1 MNRVNKKNM
10 AKAKQPFTKRDEMIE
25 GDVLEKPA
33 QAKESRPSGASA
45 KATRSVPTSGPVLLI
60 VLASLVLSV
69 IALGVASF
77 AVWQND
83 RIAAVDESKSEAV
96 EKRFAASDATIEANK
111 ISQQKDIVALKKR
124 VDSLSNAALS
134 NNLIDTD
141 ETSNNDDAN
150 KNDTKRVAA
159 RIDQRFVALEMAV
172 KDLAA
177 VITKKRADT
186 TVSNMAGIGANK
198 KASSD
203 FSLTSDQ
210 ASLLIISGLL
220 ADNMMGAPLNR
231 WINLLQVLAD
241 QGANIPDL
249 GQLRIAATPTPERS
263 ISLIQAAYDL
273 VPQMTKALNQAD
285 NDSGFL
291 EKTGAKLGQLV
302 RLRAIGSGA
311 DRNELA
317 LRAFE
322 SALAFQDL
330 NGAVRA
336 AARWAGP
343 DLPSLKNWL
352 GLAQSRQSLDRVVS
366 TLVAERLAGALAV
379 Q

>member
-10 AKAKQPFTKRDEMIE
+10 AKAKQPSTKRDEMIE

-33 QAKESRPSGASA
+33 QATESRPSGASA
-45 KATRSVPTSGPVLLI
+45 KATRPVPTSGPVLLI
-60 VLASLVLSV
+60 ALASLVLSV
-69 IALGVASF
+69 IALGFATF

-83 RIAAVDESKSEAV
+83 QIAAVEESKSESV
-96 EKRFAASDATIEANK
+96 EKRFATSDATIEANK
-111 ISQQKDIVALKKR
+111 ISQQKDIVALKKQ
-124 VDSLSNAALS
+124 VDALS
-134 NNLIDTD
+134 NNLIDT
-141 ETSNNDDAN
+141 EKTSNNDAAN

-159 RIDQRFVALEMAV
+159 RIDQRFVALEMEV

-186 TVSNMAGIGANK
+186 TLSNMEGVGANK

-249 GQLRIAATPTPERS
+249 DQLRVAATPTPERS
-263 ISLIQAAYDL
+263 IGLIQAAHDL

-285 NDSGFL
+285 NDAGFL

-311 DRNELA
+311 DGNELA

-322 SALAFQDL
+322 SALAIQDL

-336 AARWAGP
+336 AGQWAGP

-352 GLAQSRQSLDRVVS
+352 GLARSRQSLDRVVS
-366 TLVAERLAGALAV
+366 TLVAERLAGALSV

>member
-1 MNRVNKKNM
+1 MPQLRQTKLVS
-10 AKAKQPFTKRDEMIE
+10 KQ
-25 GDVLEKPA
+25 
-33 QAKESRPSGASA
+33 
-45 KATRSVPTSGPVLLI
+45 
-60 VLASLVLSV
+60 
-69 IALGVASF
+69 
-77 AVWQND
+77 
-83 RIAAVDESKSEAV
+83 VD
-96 EKRFAASDATIEANK
+96 
-111 ISQQKDIVALKKR
+111 
-124 VDSLSNAALS
+124 ALS
-134 NNLIDTD
+134 NNLIDT
-141 ETSNNDDAN
+141 EKTSNNDAAN

-159 RIDQRFVALEMAV
+159 RIDQRFVALEMEV

-186 TVSNMAGIGANK
+186 TLSNMEGVGANK

-249 GQLRIAATPTPERS
+249 DQLRVAATPTPERS
-263 ISLIQAAYDL
+263 IGLIQAAHDL

-285 NDSGFL
+285 NDAGFL

-311 DRNELA
+311 DGNELA

-322 SALAFQDL
+322 SALAIQDL

-336 AARWAGP
+336 AGQWAGP

-352 GLAQSRQSLDRVVS
+352 GLARSRQSLDRVVS
-366 TLVAERLAGALAV
+366 TLVAERLAGALSV

>member
-1 MNRVNKKNM
+1 M
-10 AKAKQPFTKRDEMIE
+10 AKAKQPSAKTNQMIE
-25 GDVLEKPA
+25 GDVLKKPEH
-33 QAKESRPSGASA
+33 AKESCPSGASA
-45 KATRSVPTSGPVLLI
+45 TETGPVRASGSVLLVALI
-60 VLASLVLSV
+60 SLVSSL
-69 IALGVASF
+69 IALGFAGF

-83 RIAAVDESKSEAV
+83 QIAAVGESKSEAV
-96 EKRFAASDATIEANK
+96 EKRFAALKATIAANE
-111 ISQQKDIVALKKR
+111 ISQQKAIVALKKQ
-124 VDSLSNAALS
+124 VDQLFNAPLS
-134 NNLIDTD
+134 NNLVDTD
-141 ETSNNDDAN
+141 KTSNNDSVN

-159 RIDQRFVALEMAV
+159 RIDRRFVELEMEV

-177 VITKKRADT
+177 LITKQRADM
-186 TVSNMAGIGANK
+186 TVSNVAGVGANE

-203 FSLTSDQ
+203 FSITPDQ

-249 GQLRIAATPTPERS
+249 DQLRVAATPTPERS
-263 ISLIQAAYDL
+263 IGLIQAAHDL

-302 RLRAIGSGA
+302 RLREIGSGA
-311 DRNELA
+311 AGNELA

-322 SALAFQDL
+322 SALAIQDL

-336 AARWAGP
+336 AGRWAGP
-343 DLPSLKNWL
+343 GLPSLKDWI

-366 TLVAERLAGALAV
+366 ALVAERLAGALSA

>member
-1 MNRVNKKNM
+1 M
-10 AKAKQPFTKRDEMIE
+10 AKAKQPSIKTDEMIE

-33 QAKESRPSGASA
+33 QAKESHPSGASA
-45 KATRSVPTSGPVLLI
+45 RATRSVQTSGPILLI
-60 VLASLVLSV
+60 ALASLVLSF
-69 IALGVASF
+69 IALGFASF
-77 AVWQND
+77 TVWQND
-83 RIAAVDESKSEAV
+83 QIAAVDESKSEVV
-96 EKRFAASDATIEANK
+96 EKRFAASEATIAANE
-111 ISQQKDIVALKKR
+111 ISQKKAIATLSKR
-124 VDSLSNAALS
+124 VDQLSNAALS

-141 ETSNNDDAN
+141 KTSNNDAVN
-150 KNDTKRVAA
+150 TNDTKRVAA

-177 VITKKRADT
+177 VMTKKRADT
-186 TVSNMAGIGANK
+186 TVSNTAGVDANN

-241 QGANIPDL
+241 QGATIPDL
-249 GQLRIAATPTPERS
+249 DQLRIAATPTPERS
-263 ISLIQAAYDL
+263 LSLIQAAYDL

-285 NDSGFL
+285 DDSGFL

-302 RLRAIGSGA
+302 RLREIGIGA
-311 DRNELA
+311 DGNELA

-322 SALAFQDL
+322 SALAIQDL

-336 AARWAGP
+336 AGRWAGP
-343 DLPSLKNWL
+343 DLPSLQNWI

-366 TLVAERLAGALAV
+366 TLVADRLAGALSV

>member
-10 AKAKQPFTKRDEMIE
+10 AKAKQPSTKRDEMIE

-33 QAKESRPSGASA
+33 QAKESSPSVASA
-45 KATRSVPTSGPVLLI
+45 KATRPVPTSGPVLLI
-60 VLASLVLSV
+60 ALASLVLSV
-69 IALGVASF
+69 IALGFASF

-83 RIAAVDESKSEAV
+83 QVAVVDGSKLEAV
-96 EKRFAASDATIEANK
+96 EKRFAALEETIEANK
-111 ISQQKDIVALKKR
+111 IGQQEAIVALSKR
-124 VDSLSNAALS
+124 VDALS
-134 NNLIDTD
+134 NNIVDIDKP
-141 ETSNNDDAN
+141 SFNDAVSE
-150 KNDTKRVAA
+150 NDTKLGSAG
-159 RIDQRFVALEMAV
+159 IEQRFVALEIAV

-177 VITKKRADT
+177 AMTKKRADT
-186 TVSNMAGIGANK
+186 TVSNVAGVGAK
-198 KASSD
+198 EKASSD
-203 FSLTSDQ
+203 FSITPDQ

-241 QGANIPDL
+241 QGATIPDL

-263 ISLIQAAYDL
+263 LSLIQAAYDL

-302 RLRAIGSGA
+302 RLREIGSGA
-311 DRNELA
+311 DGNELA

-322 SALAFQDL
+322 SALAIQDL
-330 NGAVRA
+330 KGALRA
-336 AARWAGP
+336 AVRWAGP
-343 DLPSLKNWL
+343 DLPSLKNWI

-366 TLVAERLAGALAV
+366 TLVADRLAGALSV

>member
-10 AKAKQPFTKRDEMIE
+10 AKAKQPSTKRDEMIE

-60 VLASLVLSV
+60 ALASLVLSV
-69 IALGVASF
+69 IALGFASF

-83 RIAAVDESKSEAV
+83 QIAAVDESKSESV

-111 ISQQKDIVALKKR
+111 ISQQKDIVALKKQ
-124 VDSLSNAALS
+124 VDALSNAALS
-134 NNLIDTD
+134 NNLIDT
-141 ETSNNDDAN
+141 EKTSNNDAAN

-186 TVSNMAGIGANK
+186 TVSNMAGVGANK

-241 QGANIPDL
+241 QGATIPDL
-249 GQLRIAATPTPERS
+249 DQLRIAATPTPERS
-263 ISLIQAAYDL
+263 LGLIQAAYDL

-302 RLRAIGSGA
+302 RLREIGSGA
-311 DRNELA
+311 DGNELA

-322 SALAFQDL
+322 SALAIQDL

-336 AARWAGP
+336 AGRWAGP
-343 DLPSLKNWL
+343 DLPSLKNWI

-366 TLVAERLAGALAV
+366 ALVAERLAGALSV

>member
-1 MNRVNKKNM
+1 M
-10 AKAKQPFTKRDEMIE
+10 AKAKQPSAKTDEMIE

-45 KATRSVPTSGPVLLI
+45 KATRSVQTSGPVLLI
-60 VLASLVLSV
+60 ALASLVSSV
-69 IALGVASF
+69 IALGFASF

-83 RIAAVDESKSEAV
+83 QIAAVGESKSEAV
-96 EKRFAASDATIEANK
+96 KKRFAASEATIAANE
-111 ISQQKDIVALKKR
+111 ISQQKAIVALKKQ
-124 VDSLSNAALS
+124 VDQLFNAPLS
-134 NNLIDTD
+134 NNLVDTD
-141 ETSNNDDAN
+141 KTSNNDFVN

-159 RIDQRFVALEMAV
+159 MIDRRFVALEMEV

-177 VITKKRADT
+177 LITKKWADM
-186 TVSNMAGIGANK
+186 TVSNVVGVGANE

-203 FSLTSDQ
+203 FSITPDQ

-231 WINLLQVLAD
+231 WIKILQVLAD
-241 QGANIPDL
+241 QGATIPGLD
-249 GQLRIAATPTPERS
+249 QLRIAANPTPERS
-263 ISLIQAAYDL
+263 LILIQAAYDL

-285 NDSGFL
+285 SDSGFL

-302 RLRAIGSGA
+302 RLREIGSGA
-311 DRNELA
+311 KGNELA

-322 SALAFQDL
+322 SGLAIQDL
-330 NGAVRA
+330 NAAVRA
-336 AARWAGP
+336 AGQWAGP
-343 DLPSLKNWL
+343 DLPSLKNWI

-366 TLVAERLAGALAV
+366 ALVADRLAAALSV

>member
-1 MNRVNKKNM
+1 MNRVNKKDM
-10 AKAKQPFTKRDEMIE
+10 AKAKQPSTQRDEMIE

-45 KATRSVPTSGPVLLI
+45 KATLSVPTSGPVLLI
-60 VLASLVLSV
+60 ALASLVLSV
-69 IALGVASF
+69 IALGFATF
-77 AVWQND
+77 AVWQNHQ
-83 RIAAVDESKSEAV
+83 IVAVEGSKSESV
-96 EKRFAASDATIEANK
+96 EKRFATSDATIEANK
-111 ISQQKDIVALKKR
+111 ISQQKDIVALKKQ
-124 VDSLSNAALS
+124 VDALS
-134 NNLIDTD
+134 NNLIDT
-141 ETSNNDDAN
+141 EKTSNNDAAN

-159 RIDQRFVALEMAV
+159 RIDQRFVALEVAV

-186 TVSNMAGIGANK
+186 TVSNMAGVVANK

-241 QGANIPDL
+241 QGATIPNLD
-249 GQLRIAATPTPERS
+249 QLRIAATPTPERS
-263 ISLIQAAYDL
+263 LVLIQAANDL
-273 VPQMTKALNQAD
+273 VPLMTKALNQVD
-285 NDSGFL
+285 HHSGFL

-302 RLRAIGSGA
+302 RLREIGSGA
-311 DRNELA
+311 DGNELA

-322 SALAFQDL
+322 SALAIQDL
-330 NGAVRA
+330 KGALRA
-336 AARWAGP
+336 AVRWAGP
-343 DLPSLKNWL
+343 DLPSLKNWI

-366 TLVAERLAGALAV
+366 MLVADRLAGALSV

>member
-33 QAKESRPSGASA
+33 QATESHPSGASA
-45 KATRSVPTSGPVLLI
+45 KATRPVPTSGPVILI
-60 VLASLVLSV
+60 ALASLVLSV
-69 IALGVASF
+69 IALGFASF

-111 ISQQKDIVALKKR
+111 ISQQKDIVALKKQ
-124 VDSLSNAALS
+124 VDALSNAAFS
-134 NNLIDTD
+134 NNLIDT
-141 ETSNNDDAN
+141 EKTSKNDAAN
-150 KNDTKRVAA
+150 KTDTKRVAA

-249 GQLRIAATPTPERS
+249 DQLRVAATPTPERS
-263 ISLIQAAYDL
+263 IGLIQAAHDL

-291 EKTGAKLGQLV
+291 EKTGAKLSQLV
-302 RLRAIGSGA
+302 RLREIGSGA
-311 DRNELA
+311 DGNELA

-322 SALAFQDL
+322 SALAIQDL

-336 AARWAGP
+336 AGRWAGP
-343 DLPSLKNWL
+343 DLPSLKNWI

-366 TLVAERLAGALAV
+366 ALVAERLAGALSA

>member
-1 MNRVNKKNM
+1 M
-10 AKAKQPFTKRDEMIE
+10 AKAKEPSTKRDEIIE
-25 GDVLEKPA
+25 GNVLEKPA
-33 QAKESRPSGASA
+33 QAKKSRPSSVSA
-45 KATRSVPTSGPVLLI
+45 KATRSVQTSGPIFLI
-60 VLASLVLSV
+60 ALASLVLSV
-69 IALGVASF
+69 IALGFASF

-83 RIAAVDESKSEAV
+83 QIGAVDESKSEAV
-96 EKRFAASDATIEANK
+96 EKRFAASEASIEANK
-111 ISQQKDIVALKKR
+111 ISQQKAIFALKKR
-124 VDSLSNAALS
+124 VDALS
-134 NNLIDTD
+134 NDALSDNLIDTD
-141 ETSNNDDAN
+141 KTSNNDAAN
-150 KNDTKRVAA
+150 KNDTKGVAA

-177 VITKKRADT
+177 VMTKKRTVT
-186 TVSNMAGIGANK
+186 TASNMAGVGENK

-231 WINLLQVLAD
+231 WINLLQALAD

-249 GQLRIAATPTPERS
+249 DQLRVAATPTPERS
-263 ISLIQAAYDL
+263 IGLIQAAHDL

-285 NDSGFL
+285 NDAGFL

-311 DRNELA
+311 DGNELA

-322 SALAFQDL
+322 SALAIQDL

-336 AARWAGP
+336 AGRWAGP
-343 DLPSLKNWL
+343 DLPSLKNWI

-366 TLVAERLAGALAV
+366 ALVAERLAGALSA

>member
-10 AKAKQPFTKRDEMIE
+10 AKAKQPSTKRDEMIE

-33 QAKESRPSGASA
+33 QATESRPSGASA
-45 KATRSVPTSGPVLLI
+45 KATRPVPTSGPVLLI
-60 VLASLVLSV
+60 ALASLVLSV
-69 IALGVASF
+69 IALGFATF

-83 RIAAVDESKSEAV
+83 QIAAVEESKSESV

-111 ISQQKDIVALKKR
+111 ISQQKDIVALKKQ
-124 VDSLSNAALS
+124 VDALS
-134 NNLIDTD
+134 NNLIDT
-141 ETSNNDDAN
+141 EKTSNNDAAN

-159 RIDQRFVALEMAV
+159 RIDQRFVALEMEV

-186 TVSNMAGIGANK
+186 TLSNMEGVGANK

-220 ADNMMGAPLNR
+220 ADNMMGAPINR

-249 GQLRIAATPTPERS
+249 DQLRVAATPTPERS
-263 ISLIQAAYDL
+263 IGLIQAAHDL

-285 NDSGFL
+285 NDAGFL

-311 DRNELA
+311 DGNELA

-322 SALAFQDL
+322 SALAIQDL

-336 AARWAGP
+336 AGQWAGP

-352 GLAQSRQSLDRVVS
+352 GLARSRQSLDRVVS
-366 TLVAERLAGALAV
+366 TLVAERLAGALSV

>member
-10 AKAKQPFTKRDEMIE
+10 AKAKQPSTKRDEMIE

-33 QAKESRPSGASA
+33 QATESRPSGASA
-45 KATRSVPTSGPVLLI
+45 KATRPVPTSGPVLLI
-60 VLASLVLSV
+60 ALASLVLSV
-69 IALGVASF
+69 IALGFATF

-83 RIAAVDESKSEAV
+83 QIAAVEESKSESV
-96 EKRFAASDATIEANK
+96 EKRFATSDATIEANK
-111 ISQQKDIVALKKR
+111 ISQQKDIVALKKQ
-124 VDSLSNAALS
+124 VDALS
-134 NNLIDTD
+134 NNLIDT
-141 ETSNNDDAN
+141 EKTSNNDAAN

-159 RIDQRFVALEMAV
+159 RIDQRFVALEVAV

-186 TVSNMAGIGANK
+186 TVSNMAGVGANK

-249 GQLRIAATPTPERS
+249 DQLRVAATPTPERS
-263 ISLIQAAYDL
+263 IGLIQAAHDL

-311 DRNELA
+311 DGNELA

-322 SALAFQDL
+322 SALAIQDL

-336 AARWAGP
+336 ADQWAGP

-352 GLAQSRQSLDRVVS
+352 GLARSRQSLDRVVS
-366 TLVAERLAGALAV
+366 TLVAERLAGALSV

>member
-1 MNRVNKKNM
+1 M
-10 AKAKQPFTKRDEMIE
+10 AKVKQTSTKRDEMIE

-60 VLASLVLSV
+60 ALASLVLSV
-69 IALGVASF
+69 IALGFASF

-83 RIAAVDESKSEAV
+83 QIAVVDGSKSEAV

-111 ISQQKDIVALKKR
+111 ISQQKAIVALKKR
-124 VDSLSNAALS
+124 VDALSNAALS

-141 ETSNNDDAN
+141 KTSNNDAAN

-177 VITKKRADT
+177 VMTKKRADT
-186 TVSNMAGIGANK
+186 TVSNMAGVGANK

-203 FSLTSDQ
+203 FSLTPDQ

-241 QGANIPDL
+241 QGATIPDL
-249 GQLRIAATPTPERS
+249 DQLRIAATPTPERS
-263 ISLIQAAYDL
+263 LGLIQAAHDL

-302 RLRAIGSGA
+302 RLREIGSGA
-311 DRNELA
+311 DGNELA

-322 SALAFQDL
+322 SALAIQDL

-336 AARWAGP
+336 AGRWAGP
-343 DLPSLKNWL
+343 DLPSLKNWI

-366 TLVAERLAGALAV
+366 TLVADRLAGALSV

>member
-111 ISQQKDIVALKKR
+111 ISQQKDIVALKKQ
-124 VDSLSNAALS
+124 VDALS
-134 NNLIDTD
+134 NNLIDT
-141 ETSNNDDAN
+141 EKTSNNDAAN

>member
-1 MNRVNKKNM
+1 M
-10 AKAKQPFTKRDEMIE
+10 AKAKQPSAKTDDMIE

-33 QAKESRPSGASA
+33 QARESRPSGASA
-45 KATRSVPTSGPVLLI
+45 KATQSVQTSGPVLLI
-60 VLASLVLSV
+60 ALASLVSSV
-69 IALGVASF
+69 IALGFASF

-83 RIAAVDESKSEAV
+83 EIAAVDESKSEAV
-96 EKRFAASDATIEANK
+96 EKRFAASEATIAANE
-111 ISQQKDIVALKKR
+111 ISQQKAIVALRKR
-124 VDSLSNAALS
+124 VDQLSNAAFS
-134 NNLIDTD
+134 NNLVDIDK
-141 ETSNNDDAN
+141 TSSNDAEN

-159 RIDQRFVALEMAV
+159 RIDQRFVALETAV

-177 VITKKRADT
+177 VMTKKWEDT
-186 TVSNMAGIGANK
+186 TVSNVAGFGANE

-203 FSLTSDQ
+203 FSITPDQ

-241 QGANIPDL
+241 QGATIPDL
-249 GQLRIAATPTPERS
+249 EQLRIAATPTPEPS
-263 ISLIQAAYDL
+263 LSLIQAAYDL

-302 RLRAIGSGA
+302 RLREIGSGA
-311 DRNELA
+311 DGNELV

-322 SALAFQDL
+322 SALAIQDL
-330 NGAVRA
+330 NGAVGA
-336 AARWAGP
+336 AGRWAGP
-343 DLPSLKNWL
+343 DLPSLKKWI
-352 GLAQSRQSLDRVVS
+352 GLAQSRQSLNRVVS
-366 TLVAERLAGALAV
+366 ALVADRLAGALSV